1 MLFDF
6 ADLAPKDRYK
16 LLVSTIVP
24 RPIAWVVT
32 QGVGGRRNAAPFS
45 FFNAFGEEPPVV
57 VIGIGGRTEGDVKDT
72 ATNIRETG
80 QFVVNLVNEASAQAM
95 NVTAIEFGRDVDELA
110 EAGLTTLPSAMVA
123 PPRIAESPVALEC
136 ERLMIVELHHDRA
149 LVVGR
154 VLAMHVRD
162 DAVLD
167 PAKCHIDTARL
178 DLIGRMHGRG
188 LYART
193 HDLFDM
199 PRIPVEDWTRAA
211 E

>member
-1 MLFDF
+1 
-6 ADLAPKDRYK
+6 
-16 LLVSTIVP
+16 
-24 RPIAWVVT
+24 
-32 QGVGGRRNAAPFS
+32 
-45 FFNAFGEEPPVV
+45 
-57 VIGIGGRTEGDVKDT
+57 
-72 ATNIRETG
+72 
-80 QFVVNLVNEASAQAM
+80 VNLVNEASAQAM

-110 EAGLTTLPSAMVA
+110 EAGLTTVASAMVA

-167 PAKCHIDTARL
+167 PAKCHIDTAKL

-193 HDLFDM
+193 RDLFDM
-199 PRIPVEDWTRAA
+199 PRVAVEDWTRAA